1 MVGRTAGPSV
11 LFGAPNA
18 SPARTGRALPT
29 TRIFLSRR
37 SVFLKFPP
45 GRPPTLTRK
54 RECRTTLQWHHKI
67 PRTRISQKGIVTDA
81 SSHESDSLPQ
91 SIATARSIQRLNNF
105 NLKRALA
112 CAKARFASIARGYS
126 ALVCRF
132 QPANRFNNRI
142 SWRLVR
148 HLADQLRNRNKTTSS
163 KI

>member
-37 SVFLKFPP
+37 SVFLKFFA
-45 GRPPTLTRK
+45 GRPRALTRK
-54 RECRTTLQWHHKI
+54 RECRTTLRWHQKI
-67 PRTRISQKGIVTDA
+67 PRTRVSRNGIVTDT
-81 SSHESDSLPQ
+81 SSHESYSLPQ
-91 SIATARSIQRLNNF
+91 SIAIARSIQPLNDF
-105 NLKRALA
+105 NLERALA
-112 CAKARFASIARGYS
+112 CAKARFASIARGHS

-132 QPANRFNNRI
+132 QPVNRLDNRVP
-142 SWRLVR
+142 WRLVR